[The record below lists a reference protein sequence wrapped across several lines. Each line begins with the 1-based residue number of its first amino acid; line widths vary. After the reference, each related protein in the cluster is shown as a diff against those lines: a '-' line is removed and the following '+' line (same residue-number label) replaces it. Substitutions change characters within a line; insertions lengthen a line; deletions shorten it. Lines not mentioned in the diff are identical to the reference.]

1 MKVGKRELPSILV
14 WKNIPEWMWSRKAHE
29 SKMVGGSFEPII
41 QNPVCGPQNPAAST
55 PKLFP
60 LSVDSKWEEMENYS

>member
-1 MKVGKRELPSILV
+1 MKVGERELPSILV
-14 WKNIPEWMWSRKAHE
+14 WKNIPERMWSMKAHE
-29 SKMVGGSFEPII
+29 SKMERGSFEPSI

-60 LSVDSKWEEMENYS
+60 LPVDSKWGEMENYS